1 MTLAPPRQIGRTVPV
16 QVHFD
21 DLDAMGIVH
30 NAKYAVLVE
39 RAISAFWFAHGWSFD
54 PAQSRFPDDLMLA
67 VREFGITYRAPIT
80 AVPEVGVQLWIEQF
94 GRTSVT
100 YHFRVISADGT
111 VLHAEGTRAQ
121 VKLDPV
127 TRRPAPISPELR
139 KAAAELIAHPG
150 A

>member
-1 MTLAPPRQIGRTVPV
+1 MTSTLEHGITQRV

-39 RAISAFWFAHGWSFD
+39 RAITAFWLAQGWTFD
-54 PAQSRFPDDLMLA
+54 RATTRFPDDLMLA
-67 VREFGITYRAPIT
+67 VREYSVTFHAPIS
-80 AVPEVGVQLWIEQF
+80 AVPEVAVRLWIEHF

-100 YHFRVISADGT
+100 YHFRVISADGS
-111 VLHAEGTRAQ
+111 VLHAEGVRAQ

-127 TRRPAPISPELR
+127 TRRPAEITPELR
-139 KAAAELIAHPG
+139 KAAAQLLAQQV